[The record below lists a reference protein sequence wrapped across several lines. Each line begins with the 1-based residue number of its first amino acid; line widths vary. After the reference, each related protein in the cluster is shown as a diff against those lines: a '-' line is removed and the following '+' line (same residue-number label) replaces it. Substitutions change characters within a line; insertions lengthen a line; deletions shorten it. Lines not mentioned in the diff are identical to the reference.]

1 MCRIR
6 RSRIGNWDRRRSS
19 RLRDLRSA
27 MRSSR
32 GICNRTE
39 LDISLGSADW
49 TTVHA
54 TGNICAYRNGT
65 FPAMIGGTT
74 IYCRAAMRN
83 SRCGDHRYSWRNRW
97 LAVHR
102 RDRRRFSM
110 VLLYRRRRT
119 SNSHGGRGSRGA
131 RRDRWRRDCLLRSRS
146 VGWGRLRRA
155 GGTRGLAWDLCLL
168 RYGSHMVN
176 CSKVTSCVVGESLYD
191 VSRREEGVD

>member
-39 LDISLGSADW
+39 LDISLGSTDW

-131 RRDRWRRDCLLRSRS
+131 RRDRWRRECACRSCESGPAGSCGGRAHDGRRS
-146 VGWGRLRRA
+146 MS
-155 GGTRGLAWDLCLL
+155 LAKPLPKPRNKLSNKRSIL
-168 RYGSHMVN
+168 EFHLG
-176 CSKVTSCVVGESLYD
+176 
-191 VSRREEGVD
+191 